1 MYTQSNDN
9 QYLVLTAIA
18 KLFLQSISTQY

>member
-9 QYLVLTAIA
+9 QYLVLTVIA